1 MLVSPDS
8 PYAGSEELSSVKAS
22 VSSYMIA
29 AELAKGQTNYVE
41 TANGYIMSTIDR
53 FNSLPYNYME
63 NMQEVTSTYD
73 FMSGVPAGLDAI
85 SRTPRK

>member
-1 MLVSPDS
+1 
-8 PYAGSEELSSVKAS
+8 
-22 VSSYMIA
+22 MIA

-73 FMSGVPAGLDAI
+73 LMSGVPAGLDAI